1 MSAMRGGGFT
11 LVEMLVVLAVLALV
25 MALLPP
31 LLEGGQGRAELAAAA
46 RELAESLRETR
57 SLALRDGRTE
67 SFAVDG
73 GAGTFRAGAVGRLR
87 HLPAGVHLSLDRPG
101 GDAPAMAGE
110 IRFFADGSSS
120 GGGLLLAQGGRRSH
134 VAVDWLTGRVS
145 LDAAR

>member
-1 MSAMRGGGFT
+1 MRGAGFT
-11 LVEMLVVLAVLALV
+11 LVEMLVVLAVLALI

-46 RELAESLRETR
+46 REIAASLRETR
-57 SLALRDGRTE
+57 SLALRDGRSE

-73 GAGTFRAGAVGRLR
+73 RAGTFRAGVAGRLR
-87 HLPAGVHLSLDRPG
+87 HLPAGLRLTLDRPG
-101 GDAPAMAGE
+101 GDAPVTAGE

-120 GGGLLLAQGGRRSH
+120 GGGLQLAQGGRRSH